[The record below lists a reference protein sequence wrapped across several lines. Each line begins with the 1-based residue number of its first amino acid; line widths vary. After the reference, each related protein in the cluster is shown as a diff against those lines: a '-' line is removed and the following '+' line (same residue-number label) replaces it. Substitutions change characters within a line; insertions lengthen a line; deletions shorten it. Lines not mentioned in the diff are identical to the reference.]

1 MITNGNF
8 ERQLISMLS
17 AAVSGAAADGT
28 YEAFITS
35 AERKITG
42 ALPQTSCIYVYALS
56 APGAHHPNA
65 VYIGQSVRDAYTRL
79 REHLRRGRTAAEA
92 QLVSLLRAGNTM
104 RILAMPA
111 PEDAL
116 NALERTGLCWLMENA
131 YSVRILN
138 TDWAGANHCA
148 FGAGDEA
155 RSPYALRPI
164 SEFGSAVD
172 SFALSRVA
180 DALDDYERS
189 LSSDALSDIDALG
202 AIALSCPDAQYGLQA
217 VSVSA
222 DGTAR
227 ILAGA
232 PMMLAAR
239 RTGRMTAFGRVTV
252 VSAERY
258 AGGDVRTTVQA
269 LWEAG
274 DLKKALPK
282 TQWKALSNLVTARY
296 ARTCA
301 ACGATAGRCRTRE
314 GVARLL
320 VPDAPRSDSQTRNLM
335 HSKRFGRYA
344 DRAPVIPSAP
354 LCA

>member
-1 MITNGNF
+1 MATTNNF

-17 AAVSGAAADGT
+17 AAVSGAAADGA
-28 YEAFITS
+28 YEAFIAN
-35 AERKITG
+35 AECKLTG
-42 ALPQTSCIYVYALS
+42 VLPQTACIYVYALS
-56 APGAHHPNA
+56 TPGAHRPCA

-111 PEDAL
+111 PEDTL
-116 NALERTGLCWLMENA
+116 NALERTGLHWLMENA

-148 FGAGDEA
+148 SGAGDEA
-155 RSPYALRPI
+155 RSPYVLRPI

-202 AIALSCPDAQYGLQA
+202 TIVLGCPDAQYGLQA

-222 DGTAR
+222 DGTAH

-232 PMMLAAR
+232 PMLLAAR
-239 RTGRMTAFGRVTV
+239 RTGRMTAFGRVTI

-269 LWEAG
+269 LWEAC
-274 DLKKALPK
+274 DLKTALPK
-282 TQWKALSNLVTARY
+282 AQWKALSALVTARY

-301 ACGATAGRCRTRE
+301 ARGVDTGRCRTRE
-314 GVARLL
+314 GVAHLL

-335 HSKRFGRYA
+335 RSERFGRYA
-344 DRAPVIPSAP
+344 DRAPELSA
-354 LCA
+354 

>member
-17 AAVSGAAADGT
+17 AAVSGAATDGA
-28 YEAFITS
+28 YDAFIAST
-35 AERKITG
+35 ECKITG
-42 ALPQTSCIYVYALS
+42 TIPQTACIYVYALS

-92 QLVSLLRAGNTM
+92 QLVSRLGAGHTM

-111 PEDAL
+111 PEDVL
-116 NALERTGLCWLMENA
+116 NALERIGLRWLMENA

-138 TDWAGANHCA
+138 SDWAGANHCVS
-148 FGAGDEA
+148 GAGDEA
-155 RSPYALRPI
+155 RSPYVLRPI
-164 SEFGSAVD
+164 SAFGYD
-172 SFALSRVA
+172 EDTFALSRVA

-189 LSSDALSDIDALG
+189 LSPDALSDIDALG
-202 AIALSCPDAQYGLQA
+202 AIALSYPDVQYGLQA

-222 DGTAR
+222 DGTAH

-232 PMMLAAR
+232 PMLLAAR
-239 RTGRMTAFGRVTV
+239 RAGRMTAFGRVTV

-301 ACGATAGRCRTRE
+301 ARGATAGRCRTRE

-335 HSKRFGRYA
+335 RSERFGRYA
-344 DRAPVIPSAP
+344 GRAPELSA
-354 LCA
+354 

>member
-17 AAVSGAAADGT
+17 AAVSGAAADGA
-28 YEAFITS
+28 YEAAITN
-35 AERKITG
+35 AECKLTG
-42 ALPQTSCIYVYALS
+42 ALPQTACIYVYALS
-56 APGAHHPNA
+56 APGAHRPCA

-92 QLVSLLRAGNTM
+92 QLVSLLRAGDMM

-116 NALERTGLCWLMENA
+116 NALERIGLRWLMENA

-138 TDWAGANHCA
+138 SDWAGANHCA
-148 FGAGDEA
+148 SGAGDEA
-155 RSPYALRPI
+155 RSPYVLRPI
-164 SEFGSAVD
+164 SEFGCEEDA
-172 SFALSRVA
+172 FALSRVA
-180 DALDDYERS
+180 DALNDYERS
-189 LSSDALSDIDALG
+189 LSPDALSDIDALG
-202 AIALSCPDAQYGLQA
+202 AIALSYPDAQYGLQA

-269 LWEAG
+269 LWEAC
-274 DLKKALPK
+274 DLKTALPK
-282 TQWKALSNLVTARY
+282 AQWKALSDLVTVRH

-301 ACGATAGRCRTRE
+301 ARGATVGRCRTRE
-314 GVARLL
+314 GVVRLL
-320 VPDAPRSDSQTRNLM
+320 VPDAPHSDSRTRDLM
-335 HSKRFGRYA
+335 RSERFERYA
-344 DRAPVIPSAP
+344 DRAPELSA
-354 LCA
+354 